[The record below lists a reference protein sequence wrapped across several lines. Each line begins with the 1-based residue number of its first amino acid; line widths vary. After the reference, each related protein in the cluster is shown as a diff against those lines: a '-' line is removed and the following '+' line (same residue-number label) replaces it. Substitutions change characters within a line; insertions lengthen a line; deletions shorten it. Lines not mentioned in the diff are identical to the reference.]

1 PKLNRQYCWQDYL
14 LKGQQPLLK
23 KWRHVIIQ
31 KICFA
36 RLERISPSN
45 DTVVLKYP
53 TRKILK
59 LDTLI
64 FPVIYHLQHISR
76 SEEHTSELQSRFDL
90 VCRLLLEKKKK
101 KKKKQQ
107 YNSINTKIK
116 TKRQNKKKHI
126 QH

>member
-1 PKLNRQYCWQDYL
+1 GESSEEYTTRFLSIVPKLNRQYCWQDYL

-64 FPVIYHLQHISR
+64 FPVIYHLQHISQPQ
-76 SEEHTSELQSRFDL
+76 LLFFL
-90 VCRLLLEKKKK
+90 VV
-101 KKKKQQ
+101 
-107 YNSINTKIK
+107 I
-116 TKRQNKKKHI
+116 
-126 QH
+126 